1 MITKYRSLLIKWI
14 IDYLNTFVDFAKHI
28 FTLIILYLLRKF
40 FHLFLT
46 FPIWLWQPCL
56 TIVLI
61 KFRNVSYDTHNS
73 RNLHNSRVFIKGF
86 YNLSNTFMNHCRN
99 GVLALHHPIS
109 SFVEGGQTRSN
120 VLPLFHLK
128 MRVMPRSTSFYRVYW
143 TIVRRPGEGPEM
155 DAMILMRRT
164 SQVALARLLTFPF
177 PLLSCVSHV
186 AQKNATYL
194 RFTS

>member
-1 MITKYRSLLIKWI
+1 
-14 IDYLNTFVDFAKHI
+14 
-28 FTLIILYLLRKF
+28 
-40 FHLFLT
+40 
-46 FPIWLWQPCL
+46 
-56 TIVLI
+56 
-61 KFRNVSYDTHNS
+61 
-73 RNLHNSRVFIKGF
+73 
-86 YNLSNTFMNHCRN
+86 MNHCRN
-99 GVLALHHPIS
+99 GVQALHHPIS
-109 SFVEGGQTRSN
+109 SFDEGGQTRSD

-186 AQKNATYL
+186 AQKMPPTFVSRRNHASMRKYSQYKV
-194 RFTS
+194 FTRGTRAYNYTHVCWYRAMCVCVWEREVFWVMCNNRGNWCGTGS